1 MIGEGQATHASDSL
15 DCMFPPIYRRLKI
28 QPKVNSTFDLQYV
41 INAHHQYNKA
51 KSLYYFTFF
60 QILKAMPLVETD
72 INYIAKKLC
81 KLQPL
86 DNFL

>member
-1 MIGEGQATHASDSL
+1 
-15 DCMFPPIYRRLKI
+15 MFPSIYRRLKI
-28 QPKVNSTFDLQYV
+28 RPKVNSTFDLEYV
-41 INAHHQYNKA
+41 INAHHLYDKA
-51 KSLYYFTFF
+51 KSLYYFTFFLF

-72 INYIAKKLC
+72 IINIAKKLC